1 MSEVTAVQRGDR
13 TFAYLTL
20 LPSVALILLLIAV
33 PTLAI
38 FALSVQDV
46 TLGRFTGEFAGLANF
61 RAVLGNP
68 DFYSALINTFIWV
81 FGNVGMEM
89 LLGTGLALLLHQSFR
104 FRGLVRAIVLAPFLM
119 PTVVAV
125 LVWRYMF
132 DDIVGI
138 ANSLLIGTGLVEK
151 PVQWLTSPRLAMFS
165 VILIGTW
172 KFAPFVVLAIL
183 GILQSIPTE
192 QYEAAKLDG
201 ANAVQRFMR
210 ITVPYILPVF
220 ILTALLRTIWSF
232 HKFDLIYLLT
242 GGGPVDATTTLPILI
257 FVKGF
262 QEFEV
267 GGAAAIALI
276 MFGIILVF
284 LAIYLLLMRWSEKR
298 Q

>member
-1 MSEVTAVQRGDR
+1 MADTTVQRGDR

-20 LPSVALILLLIAV
+20 LPSLALILMLIAV

-38 FALSVQDV
+38 FALSVQSV
-46 TLGRFTGEFAGLANF
+46 SLGQFSGDFVGLDNF
-61 RAVLGNP
+61 RAMFANP
-68 DFYSALINTFIWV
+68 DFYAALINTFIWV
-81 FGNVGMEM
+81 FGNVGLEM
-89 LLGTGLALLLHQSFR
+89 VVGVGLALLLHQQFR
-104 FRGLVRAIVLAPFLM
+104 FRGFVRAVVLAPFLL

-138 ANSLLIGTGLVEK
+138 ANHVLLSAGLIAK
-151 PVQWLTSPRLAMFS
+151 PLQWLTSPRIAMFS

-172 KFAPFVVLAIL
+172 KFVPFVVIAIL

-201 ANAVQRFMR
+201 ANAVQRFIR
-210 ITVPYILPVF
+210 ITIPYILPVF

-242 GGGPVDATTTLPILI
+242 GGGPVNATTTLPILI
-257 FVKGF
+257 YLKGF
-262 QEFEV
+262 QDFDV
-267 GGAAAIALI
+267 GAASAIALF
-276 MFGIILVF
+276 MLAIILVF
-284 LAIYLLLMRWSEKR
+284 LALYLSLMRWSEKR

>member
-1 MSEVTAVQRGDR
+1 MADTTVQRGDR

-20 LPSVALILLLIAV
+20 LPSLALILMLIAV

-38 FALSVQDV
+38 FALSVQSV
-46 TLGRFTGEFAGLANF
+46 SLGQFSGDFVGLDNF
-61 RAVLGNP
+61 RAMFANP
-68 DFYSALINTFIWV
+68 DFYAALINTFIWV
-81 FGNVGMEM
+81 FGNVGLEM
-89 LLGTGLALLLHQSFR
+89 VVGVGLALLLHQQFR
-104 FRGLVRAIVLAPFLM
+104 FRGFVRAVVLAPFLL

-138 ANSLLIGTGLVEK
+138 ANHVLLSAGLIAK
-151 PVQWLTSPRLAMFS
+151 PLQWLTSPRIAMFS

-172 KFAPFVVLAIL
+172 KFVPFVVIAIL

-201 ANAVQRFMR
+201 ANSVQRFIR
-210 ITVPYILPVF
+210 ITIPYILPVF

-242 GGGPVDATTTLPILI
+242 GGGPVNATTTLPILI
-257 FVKGF
+257 YLKGF
-262 QEFEV
+262 QDFDV
-267 GGAAAIALI
+267 GAASAIALF
-276 MFGIILVF
+276 MLAIILVF
-284 LAIYLLLMRWSEKR
+284 LALYLSLMRWSEKR

>member
-13 TFAYLTL
+13 TFAYVTL
-20 LPSVALILLLIAV
+20 IPSVALILLLIAV

-38 FALSVQDV
+38 FSLSVQNV
-46 TLGRFTGEFAGLANF
+46 MLGRFTGEFAGLANF

-81 FGNVGMEM
+81 FGNVGLEM

-138 ANSLLIGTGLVEK
+138 ANSLLIGAGLVDK
-151 PVQWLTSPRLAMFS
+151 SVQWLTSPRLAMFS

-172 KFAPFVVLAIL
+172 KFAPFVVLAVL

-201 ANAVQRFMR
+201 ANAVQRFVR
-210 ITVPYILPVF
+210 ITIPYILPVF

-257 FVKGF
+257 YVKGF
-262 QEFEV
+262 QEFDV

-276 MFGIILVF
+276 MLGIILVF
-284 LAIYLLLMRWSEKR
+284 LAVYLFLMRWSEKR